1 MLQLASFIN
10 DWWLQIT
17 KFIHEMNQIVRF
29 LIVGILI
36 ISGMFLVIKLLK
48 KSKNDEKY
56 KIGYLIFAII
66 FVALGILIATI

>member
-29 LIVGILI
+29 LIVGILL